1 MKARLRYRE
10 RIVYSPAELVEM
22 VAWQVPAPIPPS
34 LHSFK
39 YRLVYTVDGVR
50 VLGYD
55 NERGKGDHRH
65 YFGEEQPITFV
76 SIETTLQAVLAEV
89 ATLRRTA

>member
-10 RIVYSPAELVEM
+10 RIIYSPTEKVEM
-22 VAWQVPAPIPPS
+22 VAWQLPEPIPPS

-39 YRLVYTVDGVR
+39 YRLVYIVDGIR
-50 VLGYD
+50 ILGYD

-65 YFGEEQPITFV
+65 YFDDEQSITFV
-76 SIETTLQAVLAEV
+76 SIETTLQAFLTEV
-89 ATLRRTA
+89 ETLRRKT